1 MAIVIDPA
9 LGRLFTLI
17 VGLLAVATAIGA
29 ALRRTVVAA
38 DARATVDNL
47 NARIRAWWVM
57 AAVFIASTLLGRAG
71 SVLLFALVS
80 LLALREFHALGPTA
94 PADRRT
100 LAWSFFIATP
110 LQYFLIWRGWYGLFA
125 VLVPVYVTLFVAIRS
140 ALAGDTEHY
149 LERTAIAQFAL
160 MTCVYFV
167 GYVPALLMLRL
178 PGGTHANA
186 TLLFFLVLVVQL
198 SDVLQY
204 VWGKTMGRH
213 RIAPRVSPNK
223 TWEGLVGGV
232 LSATAVGTAIWWAT
246 PFAPAQAALMALL
259 AALMGF
265 AGGLVMSAVKR
276 SVGVKDCGTL
286 ISGHGGMLDRIDSLC
301 FAAPAFFHVTRYFFA

>member
-1 MAIVIDPA
+1 MAVVIDPA

-17 VGLLAVATAIGA
+17 VGLLAAATAIGA

-57 AAVFIASTLLGRAG
+57 AAVFIASTLLGRTG

-80 LLALREFHALGPTA
+80 LLALREFRALGPTA

-149 LERTAIAQFAL
+149 LERTAITQFAL

-167 GYVPALLMLRL
+167 GYVPAILLLASAGRRARQRHAALL
-178 PGGTHANA
+178 PRPGRAVERCAAGTCGARPW
-186 TLLFFLVLVVQL
+186 
-198 SDVLQY
+198 D
-204 VWGKTMGRH
+204 
-213 RIAPRVSPNK
+213 
-223 TWEGLVGGV
+223 
-232 LSATAVGTAIWWAT
+232 GTASRRASARTRPGRAWSEASCQR
-246 PFAPAQAALMALL
+246 PRSGRPS
-259 AALMGF
+259 
-265 AGGLVMSAVKR
+265 GGQRR
-276 SVGVKDCGTL
+276 SP
-286 ISGHGGMLDRIDSLC
+286 R
-301 FAAPAFFHVTRYFFA
+301 RRRR